1 MQPKMTQ
8 EQAERAYKLLVSLW
22 CEQNGL
28 ELVSLRF
35 VSHVDKSESESMDA

>member
-28 ELVSLRF
+28 ELVSVTIRPRTSDELLT
-35 VSHVDKSESESMDA
+35 SD